1 MRKRPK
7 NIRFTPLYRMY
18 LALILIFVVVCIG
31 TVGFVIIEGWCF
43 FDSFYMTL
51 TTISTL
57 GMKTAN
63 IPNVQSGG
71 QIWIMIL
78 IIVGIVIAMIALS
91 TIAGV
96 VVEGQVRSI
105 LGRRKVSMKIASLQN
120 HFIVAGYGR
129 MGRSVCDYLR
139 QRNAPLIVIDQDN
152 NNTAQAEQEGFLYVL
167 GDASHEAVL
176 RSAGIERAQGL
187 VSVLTTD
194 AENVFV
200 TLIARDL
207 NKKLF
212 ITARAETVDSEPRL
226 LRAGANKVI
235 CPHVIGAR
243 RLANI
248 LTRPGVVDFVDFAT
262 EGISLEA
269 EQYHIHRG
277 SKLAGQSLRQA
288 NLPRQVGL
296 LVVALTGKD
305 GHTVFNPG
313 PDTVLQADDTRLLI
327 GQLGS
332 LAKLEKHYT

>member
-1 MRKRPK
+1 MSKRPK
-7 NIRFTPLYRMY
+7 NVRFTPLYRMY
-18 LALILIFVVVCIG
+18 LALVLIFVVVCIG
-31 TVGFVIIEGWCF
+31 TVGFIIIEGWSF
-43 FDSFYMTL
+43 LDSFYMTL
-51 TTISTL
+51 ATISTL

-63 IPNVQSGG
+63 IPDIQAGG
-71 QIWIMIL
+71 RIWVMVL

-105 LGRRKVSMKIASLQN
+105 LGRRKVSLKIASLHD

-129 MGRSVCDYLR
+129 MGRSVCEYL
-139 QRNAPLIVIDQDN
+139 QQSNAPLVVIDQN
-152 NNTAQAEQEGFLYVL
+152 SEKTAQAEQKGFLYVL
-167 GDASHEAVL
+167 GDASDETIL
-176 RSAGIERAQGL
+176 RSAGVERAQGL
-187 VSVLTTD
+187 VAALTSD

-200 TLIARDL
+200 TLVARDL

-212 ITARAETVDSEPRL
+212 IAARAETVDSEPRL
-226 LRAGANKVI
+226 RRAGANKAI

-262 EGISLEA
+262 EGINLEA
-269 EQYHIHRG
+269 EQYLITAE

-296 LVVALTGKD
+296 LVVALRSKD
-305 GHTVFNPG
+305 GKTRFNPD
-313 PDTVLQADDTRLLI
+313 PDTVLQPDDTMI
-327 GQLGS
+327 VMGQIGS
-332 LAKLEKHYT
+332 LAKLEEHYE